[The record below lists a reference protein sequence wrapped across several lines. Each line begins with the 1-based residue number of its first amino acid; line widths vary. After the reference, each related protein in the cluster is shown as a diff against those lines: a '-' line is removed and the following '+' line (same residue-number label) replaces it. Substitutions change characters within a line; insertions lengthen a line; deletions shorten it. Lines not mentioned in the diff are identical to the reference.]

1 VWKWPVVKY
10 KHIKIKPRICVLFI
24 LCSTWTVNE
33 NSLKQNIIVI
43 KEIGAYVLLSCHLG
57 WMNRRRFC
65 LQKRGSQ
72 EHISLKLVNIW
83 RCYKQKC
90 DCHRPEVEGGS
101 IFAPNP
107 TQASPHKLLFHHL
120 TQLII
125 HTRLLKIS
133 CWYVHSQRMWDR
145 FYNMV
150 TPSPIA
156 ERSAVMTVSV
166 CVCVCVCVCV
176 SASICLEIHVRSLP
190 NFCACYLRPWL
201 DPSLAAS
208 R

>member
-1 VWKWPVVKY
+1 
-10 KHIKIKPRICVLFI
+10 
-24 LCSTWTVNE
+24 
-33 NSLKQNIIVI
+33 
-43 KEIGAYVLLSCHLG
+43 
-57 WMNRRRFC
+57 MNRRRFC

-107 TQASPHKLLFHHL
+107 TQASPHKLLFHL

-166 CVCVCVCVCV
+166 CVCLCVCVFVCPPAYV
-176 SASICLEIHVRSLP
+176 WKYTCDLYQIFVRVIYGRGSILLWRRRDKLSTSGFMDVTGWVWGFLEI
-190 NFCACYLRPWL
+190 
-201 DPSLAAS
+201 
-208 R
+208 